1 MRAPRPIRF
10 VIQALALVTCSS
22 LCNGPGVALAQQ
34 TYPAKPVR
42 MVVPFPPGG
51 AADILGRVLAQKL
64 TESLGQQVIVDNR
77 AGASGNIGAEAVA
90 KAPGDGHTIL
100 MGALTSHAI
109 NYTLERKVLRYDLE
123 RDLAPIAIV
132 ATVPFVFVMHPSVPA
147 QSVPELVAYAKA
159 KPGQLS
165 YGSSGAGAPQ
175 RLAAEMLR
183 LRTGVD
189 MLHVPYKGSGQVIT
203 DLVSGQ
209 ILTAFESVP
218 AALPHI
224 KAGKL
229 RPLAVTTA
237 RRVPMLPDVPTM
249 VEAGFPDF
257 EVSSMFGILAPV
269 GTHRAVVERL
279 NGELAR
285 ILQLPDV
292 REKFLQQG
300 AFATSTSPEQGAQRI
315 RAEIAMWAKVIDQA
329 GVKPD

>member
-1 MRAPRPIRF
+1 MRSVIR
-10 VIQALALVTCSS
+10 ALALVACSS
-22 LCNGPGVALAQQ
+22 LCDAPGLALAQQ
-34 TYPAKPVR
+34 NYPAKPVR

-51 AADILGRVLAQKL
+51 AADILGHVLAQKL
-64 TESLGQQVIVDNR
+64 TEQLGQQVIVDNR

-90 KAPGDGHTIL
+90 KAPGDGYTIL

-109 NYTLERKVLRYDLE
+109 NYTIDRKALRYDLE

-132 ATVPFVFVMHPSVPA
+132 ATVPFVLVVHPTVPA
-147 QSVPELVAYAKA
+147 QSVPALVAYAKA

-175 RLAAEMLR
+175 RLAAEMFR

-203 DLVSGQ
+203 DLVGGQ
-209 ILTAFESVP
+209 VLTAFESVP

-249 VEAGFPDF
+249 AEAGFPDF
-257 EVSSMFGILAPV
+257 EVSSTFGILAPI
-269 GTHRAVVERL
+269 GTPRPVVDRL

-285 ILQLPDV
+285 SLQLPDV
-292 REKFLQQG
+292 KEKFLQQG
-300 AFATSTSPEQGAQRI
+300 AFATATSPEQGAQRI
-315 RAEIAMWAKVIDQA
+315 RAEIVMWAKVIDQA
-329 GVKPD
+329 SVKPD

>member
-1 MRAPRPIRF
+1 MRF
-10 VIQALALVTCSS
+10 VIQAVALVACSS

-64 TESLGQQVIVDNR
+64 TEPLGQQVIVDNR

-90 KAPGDGHTIL
+90 KAPGDGYTIL

-132 ATVPFVFVMHPSVPA
+132 ATVPFVLVMHPSVPA
-147 QSVPELVAYAKA
+147 QSVPELVAHARA

-175 RLAAEMLR
+175 RLAAEMFR

-203 DLVSGQ
+203 DLVGGQ
-209 ILTAFESVP
+209 VLTAFESVP

-224 KAGKL
+224 KAAKL
-229 RPLAVTTA
+229 RALAVTTA

-249 VEAGFPDF
+249 AEAGFPDF
-257 EVSSMFGILAPV
+257 EVSSMFGILAPI
-269 GTHRAVVERL
+269 GTPRAVVERL

-292 REKFLQQG
+292 RERFLQQG